1 MSKNRSLATRTRSS
15 LEKAASWGQNRAMVE
30 HMRRVLLR
38 LAPGLKQAIDPADIF
53 FLEAIDDDTHVRTRR
68 ADRLEDVRTLGELE
82 PIFRRWGFLR
92 IHRNYLVNLERVRQ
106 VRRRRSG
113 DDWELKLDPPVNRVL
128 PISRTALS
136 ALWKAFG
143 EE

>member
-1 MSKNRSLATRTRSS
+1 MAEQMSRI
-15 LEKAASWGQNRAMVE
+15 
-30 HMRRVLLR
+30 LLR
-38 LAPGLKQAIDPADIF
+38 LEPGMRRAIDPDDIF

-68 ADRLEDVRTLGELE
+68 AERLVDVRTLGELE

-92 IHRNYLVNLERVRQ
+92 IHRDYLVNLERVRQ

-113 DDWELKLDPPVNRVL
+113 DDWEIKLDPPVNRVL
-128 PISRTALS
+128 PVGRTALH

-143 EE
+143 E

>member
-1 MSKNRSLATRTRSS
+1 
-15 LEKAASWGQNRAMVE
+15 MVE
-30 HMRRVLLR
+30 HIRRVLLR

-53 FLEAIDDDTHVRTRR
+53 FLEAIDDDTRVRTRR
-68 ADRLEDVRTLGELE
+68 ADRLVDVRTLGELE
-82 PIFRRWGFLR
+82 PIFRPSGFLR

>member
-1 MSKNRSLATRTRSS
+1 MA
-15 LEKAASWGQNRAMVE
+15 E
-30 HMRRVLLR
+30 HMRRVLLHP
-38 LAPGLKQAIDPADIF
+38 ADGLRRAIDPSDVF

-68 ADRLEDVRTLGELE
+68 AERLVDVRTLGELE

-92 IHRNYLVNLERVRQ
+92 IHRNYLVNLERVRE
-106 VRRRRSG
+106 VRRRPRG
-113 DDWELKLDPPVNRVL
+113 DDWELKLAPPVNRIL
-128 PISRTALS
+128 PVGRTALS

>member
-1 MSKNRSLATRTRSS
+1 MP
-15 LEKAASWGQNRAMVE
+15 EQ
-30 HMRRVLLR
+30 MRRVLLH
-38 LAPGLKQAIDPADIF
+38 LAPGQRRAIDPGEIF

-68 ADRLEDVRTLGELE
+68 AERLVDVRTLGELE
-82 PIFRRWGFLR
+82 PIFRRWDFLR

-106 VRRRRSG
+106 VRRRPSG

-128 PISRTALS
+128 PIGRTALS